1 MERLEKEM
9 ERYPEAGTGNQ
20 RRWIS
25 HRIQK
30 LGAHIKSIKE
40 SIILKI
46 DRLCK
51 EHCGKSLLSLLAKKR
66 NVERVKYNE
75 IEDIGEVFSLFD
87 EALAEVFKENGDN
100 ITNDI
105 DNCNTGANDS
115 LGMTRSQVNECYK
128 DMLKSLKTAV
138 ENNPFP
144 SQAPSLEWIESKRKQ
159 LTSQSSVA
167 KKLELGAKELQQ
179 NISYQISICEAKKKN
194 GVTTDS
200 STNVYQLGLFSN

>member
-1 MERLEKEM
+1 M
-9 ERYPEAGTGNQ
+9 
-20 RRWIS
+20 
-25 HRIQK
+25 
-30 LGAHIKSIKE
+30 
-40 SIILKI
+40 
-46 DRLCK
+46 D
-51 EHCGKSLLSLLAKKR
+51 
-66 NVERVKYNE
+66 RVKYNE
-75 IEDIGEVFSLFD
+75 IEDVGEVFSLFD
-87 EALAEVFKENGDN
+87 EALGEVFKENGDN

-105 DNCNTGANDS
+105 DNCYTGANDS

-144 SQAPSLEWIESKRKQ
+144 SQIPSLEWIKSKRNQ